1 MMMIVFHHSYIRYD
15 SMDFTSEGQNLLIN
29 PLYSIWHWGYL
40 ATGVFFFL
48 SGFGLYH
55 SIQRNSPLQFSWF
68 FKQLKKLIVP
78 FLFLWLVYLICFVL
92 WKPDYL
98 RWNLLNDFFSLRS
111 PGRETWFFNVIVG
124 AYVVTFFIFK
134 YINEKI
140 RLPILLICTLIYAI
154 IMAKYS
160 TGPWWYNSILNFSIG
175 MIVAKHFTSIDKI
188 PDYIAILLSIIAYF
202 VFYRYI
208 KIDIFESLAFTFF
221 IIWLCKY
228 IDIRSPYLYFV
239 GVQSLSFYFL
249 EMPAKN
255 FFCVSFINNYWLF
268 TISSIVVTS
277 LIVLIYKYLQNMIRV

>member
-98 RWNLLNDFFSLRS
+98 RWN
-111 PGRETWFFNVIVG
+111 
-124 AYVVTFFIFK
+124 FI
-134 YINEKI
+134 
-140 RLPILLICTLIYAI
+140 A
-154 IMAKYS
+154 
-160 TGPWWYNSILNFSIG
+160 
-175 MIVAKHFTSIDKI
+175 VH
-188 PDYIAILLSIIAYF
+188 
-202 VFYRYI
+202 
-208 KIDIFESLAFTFF
+208 
-221 IIWLCKY
+221 
-228 IDIRSPYLYFV
+228 
-239 GVQSLSFYFL
+239 
-249 EMPAKN
+249 
-255 FFCVSFINNYWLF
+255 
-268 TISSIVVTS
+268 
-277 LIVLIYKYLQNMIRV
+277 